1 VAGAS
6 VPVAAAVVEAQD
18 SDKMKSSGRIIG
30 IILVAAAV
38 LLCLGVGAWLA
49 SESGGGGLTI
59 GGAVLGG
66 VLALIIAA
74 PLAGVG
80 VFLLIQGGREEKSM
94 AEVQQ
99 ERKLLNIVKT
109 QGQVTVSDL
118 VLELNSDYSQVKNW
132 IYDLVGK
139 GLFSGYVNWE
149 EGVLYSEQASQ
160 LRDETRCKHCGGEI
174 KLAGKGVV
182 SCPYCGTEY
191 FLS

>member
-1 VAGAS
+1 VAGDLA
-6 VPVAAAVVEAQD
+6 VAVAVAAVAQD
-18 SDKMKSSGRIIG
+18 SDKMKS
-30 IILVAAAV
+30 ILVAAAMLV
-38 LLCLGVGAWLA
+38 CVGVGAWIATETVNGGL
-49 SESGGGGLTI
+49 SGGG
-59 GGAVLGG
+59 AALGG
-66 VLALIIAA
+66 LLALIIVG

-80 VFLLIQGGREEKSM
+80 VFLLVQGGREERSM

-99 ERKLLNIVKT
+99 ERRLLNIVKT

-118 VLELNSDYSQVKNW
+118 VLELNSDHSQVRNW

-160 LRDETRCKHCGGEI
+160 LRGETRCKHCGGEI
-174 KLAGKGVV
+174 KLVGKGVV

>member
-1 VAGAS
+1 VVVAE
-6 VPVAAAVVEAQD
+6 EAQD
-18 SDKMKSSGRIIG
+18 SDNMKSSGRIIG
-30 IILVAAAV
+30 IILIGAAI
-38 LLCLGVGAWLA
+38 LLCLGVGGWLA
-49 SESGGGGLTI
+49 SELVGGGLTA
-59 GGAVLGG
+59 GGAALGAL
-66 VLALIIAA
+66 LALIIGA
-74 PLAGVG
+74 PLIGVG
-80 VFLLIQGGREEKSM
+80 VFLLIQGGREERSM

-118 VLELNSDYSQVKNW
+118 VLELNSDYAQVKNW

-160 LRDETRCKHCGGEI
+160 LRGETRCKHCGGEI

>member
-1 VAGAS
+1 V
-6 VPVAAAVVEAQD
+6 AAVVEVQD
-18 SDKMKSSGRIIG
+18 SDNMKSSGRIIG
-30 IILVAAAV
+30 IILVAAAA

-49 SESGGGGLTI
+49 SESAGGGLTL
-59 GGAVLGG
+59 GGAALGG
-66 VLALIIAA
+66 LLALIIAA
-74 PLAGVG
+74 PLVGVG
-80 VFLLIQGGREEKSM
+80 VYLLIQGGREERSM

-118 VLELNSDYSQVKNW
+118 VLELNSDHSQVKNW

-160 LRDETRCKHCGGEI
+160 LRGETRCKHCGGQI
-174 KLAGKGVV
+174 QLAGKGVV

>member
-49 SESGGGGLTI
+49 SESVGGGLTI